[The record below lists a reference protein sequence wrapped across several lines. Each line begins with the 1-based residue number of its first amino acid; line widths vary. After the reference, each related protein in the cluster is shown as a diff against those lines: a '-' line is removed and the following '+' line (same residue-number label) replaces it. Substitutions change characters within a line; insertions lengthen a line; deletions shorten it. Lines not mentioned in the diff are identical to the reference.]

1 MSLPSADE
9 LEQLEEIGANFRSMD
24 FGQQEM
30 ESTRLILLNSAIIMH
45 HRRF

>member
-1 MSLPSADE
+1 MGPTPFTQTSTTTMSLPSADE

-30 ESTRLILLNSAIIMH
+30 EST
-45 HRRF
+45 